1 MAAHIFANLN
11 IKLVDT
17 SRMNRF
23 NLVNNVLGWI
33 TFVIALV
40 TYTLTLE
47 PTVSFW
53 DCGEFISASYRL
65 QICHP
70 PGAPLFLLFGRI
82 FSLFA
87 GADLTRVAFWVNM
100 VSATTSA
107 LCVMFTFWTI
117 THLAKKIIAKPTEE
131 LTMQQVMAVCA
142 SGLVGAL
149 ALTWSD
155 TFWFSAVE
163 AEVYASS
170 SFFTTLTFWC
180 ILKWENIANEKGS
193 ERWLVLIAYLIG
205 LAIGVHLL
213 SILVIPSIVYVYYFR
228 NNKFTRGGFIKATL
242 VAVAAIAI
250 VQFGIIPG
258 MPSLATK
265 FDYFFVNTLSMGYNT
280 GAFVM
285 LFVIAGTL
293 AATLYY
299 THTEN
304 KSSLYVAIALY
315 AVMVLFTFSLNPSL
329 SGLIFW
335 AAITALLY
343 YYVIRNNASRSV
355 VNVAILSVTFI
366 IIGYSSYAMV
376 LIRSNAKPPINMNA
390 PDNPFSLLSYLN
402 REQYGENPLVYGQ
415 YFYAKVI
422 DEKKGAMQYA
432 KGKNGYDEM
441 GEKVD
446 RVYDPKDCT
455 IFPRMWADRPDY
467 VQSYRQWENI
477 PEGKKATFAK
487 NIDFLLSYQMGF
499 MYWRYFAWNFIGRQ
513 NDDQGYGGLT
523 RGNWMSGIP
532 FIDAMR
538 LGPQDN
544 VPASIANTKAHNTY
558 YFLPLIL
565 GLIGLFYHFKK
576 SKEDATVVLTLF
588 LFTGAFI
595 ILYLNFPA
603 HQPRERDY
611 AYVGSYQTFMIW
623 IGLGVLALVDW
634 LSKKM
639 NATVATGIASVASI
653 AAVPVIMGTQNW
665 DDHDRSLRSGALDF
679 AYDYLNSCAPN
690 AILFTN
696 GDNDTYPLWY
706 AQNVEGIRSDIRVIN
721 LSLLNT
727 DWYADA
733 LKTKIYDSEPV
744 PFSMTPDQYRQ
755 GTRDYV
761 IFYQNAEIEKQFG
774 INQNDYYPLSAI
786 MKFMTDDNDP
796 MAKLRSNSG
805 MEFNYYPTKKFY
817 IPIDKAHVLKTGAVH
832 PKDANIIADTMK
844 WEIGNG
850 TLMKADLIVLDIL
863 NTVNWTRPIYFA
875 ITTGNDVYLNMMNYF
890 QLEGLTYR
898 IVPIRNTDPADGGT
912 YGHINTDIL
921 YENLVNKFK
930 WGNMDKPG
938 VYLDETTLRQTR
950 NFRNLFYRLSM
961 KLITEGDTTRA
972 AKALDR
978 CMEVMPS
985 NNVPYDIFMM
995 RIAEAYYT
1003 AGQTKKATDLV
1014 NNLVDMAIEKH
1025 NYYTR
1030 FKGKKAA
1037 SVASELEEN
1046 SNIMMYAQQVA
1057 QMYRQEELAKS
1068 LKTKI
1073 DPILGQQGLPQ
1084 QQPAQ

>member
-1 MAAHIFANLN
+1 
-11 IKLVDT
+11 
-17 SRMNRF
+17 MNRF

-53 DCGEFISASYRL
+53 DCGEFISASFRL

-70 PGAPLFLLFGRI
+70 PGAPLFLLLGRL

-87 GADLTRVAFWVNM
+87 GDDITQVAFWVNM

-117 THLAKKIIAKPTEE
+117 THLGRKLIIKSGDA
-131 LTMQQVMAVCA
+131 LSMQQILAITV

-180 ILKWENIANEKGS
+180 ILKWENNADEKGS

-213 SILVIPSIVYVYYFR
+213 SILVIPSVVYVYYFR
-228 NNKFTRGGFIKATL
+228 RNKFTRSGFIKATM
-242 VAVAAIAI
+242 VALGAIAI

-265 FDYFFVNTLSMGYNT
+265 FDYIFVNSFGTSFNT
-280 GAFVM
+280 GAFFM

-293 AATLYY
+293 AAAIHY
-299 THTEN
+299 TQTES
-304 KSSLYVAIALY
+304 KTSFYVAAALYVI
-315 AVMVLFTFSLNPSL
+315 MVLATFSLNPSA
-329 SGLIFW
+329 SGIIFW
-335 AAITALLY
+335 GAITALLY
-343 YYVIRNNASRSV
+343 YYVIKNNASKSV

-366 IIGYSSYAMV
+366 IVGYSSYAMV

-422 DEKKGAMQYA
+422 DEKKGAMTYA
-432 KGKNGYDEM
+432 KGDGKYEES
-441 GEKVD
+441 GEKVE
-446 RVYDPKDCT
+446 RIYDPKDCT

-513 NDDQGYGGLT
+513 NDDQGFGDIT
-523 RGNWMSGIP
+523 RGNWISGVP

-544 VPASIANTKAHNTY
+544 IPDSIKNNKARNTY
-558 YFLPLIL
+558 YFLPLLL
-565 GLIGLFYHFKK
+565 GLIGLIYHFKK

-611 AYVGSYQTFMIW
+611 AYVGSYQTFIIW
-623 IGLGVLALVDW
+623 IGLGVLALIDW

-639 NATVATGIASVASI
+639 NATVATGIASI
-653 AAVPVIMGTQNW
+653 ATIAGVPVLMASQNW
-665 DDHDRSLRSGALDF
+665 DDHDRSNRFAALDF

-690 AILFTN
+690 AVLFTN

-733 LKTKIYDSEPV
+733 LKTKVYDSEPI
-744 PFSMTPDQYRQ
+744 PFSMTPSQYKQ
-755 GTRDYV
+755 GVRDYV
-761 IFYQNAEIEKQFG
+761 IFYQNPEVERQFG
-774 INQNDYYPLSAI
+774 INQTDFYPLSSI
-786 MKFMTDDNDP
+786 IKFMTDDTDP
-796 MAKLRSNSG
+796 MAKLKSNSG
-805 MEFNYYPTKKFY
+805 MEFSYYPTKKFY
-817 IPIDKAHVLKTGAVH
+817 IPIDKQQVLKQGTVH
-832 PKDANIIADTMK
+832 AKDANIIVDTMK

-850 TLMKADLIVLDIL
+850 TLMKADLVVLDIL
-863 NTVNWTRPIYFA
+863 ATTNWTRPIYFA
-875 ITTGNDVYLNMMNYF
+875 ITTGSDVYLNMMDYF

-898 IVPIRNTDPADGGT
+898 IVPIKNTDPVEGGT

-921 YENLVNKFK
+921 YTNLVDKFK
-930 WGNMDKPG
+930 WGNMDKEG

-950 NFRNLFYRLSM
+950 NFRNLFYRLAM
-961 KLITEGDTTRA
+961 KLVAEGDNTRA
-972 AKALDR
+972 IKAIDR
-978 CMEVMPS
+978 CIEVMPK
-985 NNVPYDIFMM
+985 NTVPYDIFII
-995 RIAEAYYT
+995 RLSEAYYA
-1003 AGQTKKATDLV
+1003 AGAPEKANTLI
-1014 NNLVDMAIEKH
+1014 NGMVDQAIEKYQ
-1025 NYYTR
+1025 YYSR
-1030 FKGKKAA
+1030 FKGNKAKGV
-1037 SVASELEEN
+1037 STELEEN
-1046 SNIMMYAQQVA
+1046 TNILMYAQQVA
-1057 QMYRQEELAKS
+1057 QFNKQDALLKAIQAKS
-1068 LKTKI
+1068 QKV
-1073 DPILGQQGLPQ
+1073 LG
-1084 QQPAQ
+1084 AQMPPMQ

>member
-1 MAAHIFANLN
+1 MLIYLLTLKKKYTH
-11 IKLVDT
+11 T
-17 SRMNRF
+17 TRMNRF

-33 TFVIALV
+33 TFVIALI

-47 PTVSFW
+47 QTVSFW

-87 GADLTRVAFWVNM
+87 GADTTQVAFWVNM

-107 LCVMFTFWTI
+107 LCVMFTYWTI
-117 THLAKKIIAKPTEE
+117 THLARKIIVKPTEDINTQK
-131 LTMQQVMAVCA
+131 LIAICA

-180 ILKWENIANEKGS
+180 ILKWENIANEKGN
-193 ERWLVLIAYLIG
+193 ERWLILIAYLIG

-213 SILVIPSIVYVYYFR
+213 SILVIPSIVYVYYFK
-228 NNKFTRGGFIKATL
+228 NYSFTRNGFIKATM

-265 FDYFFVNTLSMGYNT
+265 FDYLFVNTFHFGFNS
-280 GAFVM
+280 GA
-285 LFVIAGTL
+285 LFMILVIVGTIV
-293 AATLYY
+293 AALHY
-299 THTEN
+299 THTES
-304 KSSLYVAIALY
+304 KVSFYIASVLYTIL
-315 AVMVLFTFSLNPSL
+315 VLTTFVINASI
-329 SGLIFW
+329 SGLMFW
-335 AAITALLY
+335 AVITAILY
-343 YYVIRNNASRSV
+343 YYVIKNKASKST
-355 VNVAILSVTFI
+355 VNIAILSIAFV

-376 LIRSNAKPPINMNA
+376 IIRSNAKPPINMNA

-402 REQYGENPLVYGQ
+402 REQYGENPLIYGQ

-432 KGKNGYDEM
+432 KGKDGYDEM
-441 GEKVD
+441 GNKVE

-467 VQSYRQWENI
+467 VQAYRQWENI

-487 NIDFLLSYQMGF
+487 NIDFLISYQMGF

-513 NDDQGYGGLT
+513 NDDQGYGGPT
-523 RGNWMSGIP
+523 RGNWLSGIP

-544 VPASIANTKAHNTY
+544 IPKSISDNKANNTY
-558 YFLPLIL
+558 YFLPLLL
-565 GLIGLFYHFKK
+565 GLLGLFYHFKK
-576 SKEDATVVLTLF
+576 SKEDAIVVLTLF

-611 AYVGSYQTFMIW
+611 AYVGSYQTFIIW
-623 IGLGVLALVDW
+623 IGLGVLALIDW
-634 LSKKM
+634 LGKKM
-639 NATVATGIASVASI
+639 NLTVATGVASVASF

-665 DDHDRSLRSGALDF
+665 DDHDRSQRTGALDF

-706 AQNVEGIRSDIRVIN
+706 AQNVEGIRSDIRIIN

-733 LKTKIYDSEPV
+733 LKTKVYDSEPID
-744 PFSMTPDQYRQ
+744 FSMTPDKYRQ

-796 MAKLRSNSG
+796 MSKLRSNSG
-805 MEFNYYPTKKFY
+805 MEFSYYPTKKFY
-817 IPIDKAHVLKTGAVH
+817 IPINKEHVIKSGAVH
-832 PKDANIIADTMK
+832 PKDYNNIVDTMK
-844 WEIGNG
+844 WEIGNN

-898 IVPIRNTDPADGGT
+898 IVPIKNTDPTDGGT

-930 WGNMDKPG
+930 WGSMEKQG

-950 NFRNLFYRLSM
+950 NFRNLFYRLAT
-961 KLITEGDTTRA
+961 KLVAEGDTTRA
-972 AKALDR
+972 VKALDK
-978 CMEVMPS
+978 CIEAMPS
-985 NNVPYDIFMM
+985 HNVPYDIFMM

-1003 AGQTKKATDLV
+1003 AGQPQKATDLV
-1014 NNLVDMAIEKH
+1014 NNLVDMAIEKY
-1025 NYYTR
+1025 NYYNR
-1030 FKGKKAA
+1030 FKGKKATG
-1037 SVASELEEN
+1037 VAAEKEEN
-1046 SNIMMYAQQVA
+1046 SNIMLYAQQVA
-1057 QMYRQEELAKS
+1057 QVYNQPELTKT
-1068 LKTKI
+1068 LKAKI
-1073 DPILGQQGLPQ
+1073 DPVLGTQMPIQPQ
-1084 QQPAQ
+1084 Q